1 MVGPAPAPSNRRY
14 QELLDDA
21 GHRYALSMLK
31 INMRCIDDETMFRV
45 DISRLRYR
53 RVRFQNN
60 RCRRIIDM
68 FLLGRNWQFR
78 NFEISIS
85 ESCFRKIKK
94 IFFIFFYF
102 LIHIRFSRCPK
113 ISKFDILEHRN
124 MVSKNIKNWC
134 FLTPEMGGVP
144 IDFSIL
150 GGLQILTKNVIF
162 LKKIFHFFSNLQKVC
177 KVDFWSWNRGFSA
190 VLVILDFSS
199 FEKVQKNDQKN
210 AFFDTFF
217 MREILGKCK
226 KRVCFCIF
234 CIKKT
239 WFFHA
244 IACFGSSFLDVFL
257 DQNLDRDIVGFQQF
271 WDLEIPPKMG
281 SRDTPGYRDIP
292 KYVKMVYYYIFG
304 SFKTSK
310 NRGG

>member
-1 MVGPAPAPSNRRY
+1 MSPN
-14 QELLDDA
+14 
-21 GHRYALSMLK
+21 HRHVFIGAKLA
-31 INMRCIDDETMFRV
+31 
-45 DISRLRYR
+45 ISK
-53 RVRFQNN
+53 
-60 RCRRIIDM
+60 
-68 FLLGRNWQFR
+68 FR
-78 NFEISIS
+78 NFN
-85 ESCFRKIKK
+85 FRIVFQKNKK
-94 IFFIFFYF
+94 IYFYIFYF

-257 DQNLDRDIVGFQQF
+257 HRNLDRDIVGFQQF